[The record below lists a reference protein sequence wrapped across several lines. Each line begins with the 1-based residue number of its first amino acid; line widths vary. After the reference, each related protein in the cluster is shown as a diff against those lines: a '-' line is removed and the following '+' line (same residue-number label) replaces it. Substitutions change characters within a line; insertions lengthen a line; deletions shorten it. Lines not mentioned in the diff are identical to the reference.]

1 MKDNLLPIATTA
13 RQFLERVW
21 PHWHAKLGM
30 SPAIPSTGTCGR
42 SSLFLQRVLQDEHG
56 IDAAWVTGRF
66 ISDSTND
73 KHSWIEAAGYIIDV
87 TGDQFGLEPII
98 IVPVGDA
105 RYRAGA
111 DGALPEFRVKRERD
125 VTSVWPDWKRT
136 RKSA

>member
-1 MKDNLLPIATTA
+1 MIETFQPIAITA

-21 PHWHAKLGM
+21 PHWHAKLGLN
-30 SPAIPSTGTCGR
+30 PAIPSTGTCGR
-42 SSLFLQRVLQDEHG
+42 SSLFLQRVLQDDHG
-56 IDAAWVTGRF
+56 IASAWVTGRF
-66 ISDSTND
+66 IRDGASD
-73 KHSWIEAAGYIIDV
+73 KHSWIEAAGFIIDI

-111 DGALPEFRVKRERD
+111 DGALPEFKVKRERD
-125 VTSVWPDWKRT
+125 VTSVWPDWKRL